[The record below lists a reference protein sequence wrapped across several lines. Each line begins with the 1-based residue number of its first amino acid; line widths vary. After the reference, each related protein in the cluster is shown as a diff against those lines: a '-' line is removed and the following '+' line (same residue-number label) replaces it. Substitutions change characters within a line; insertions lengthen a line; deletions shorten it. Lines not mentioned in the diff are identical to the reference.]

1 MLSLTD
7 RATPCDR
14 YRSRRTAASFAPP
27 VASRRGI
34 SLLEVMVALTILG
47 TTLIGM
53 AEYGRRYAR
62 TNANSTMLNTA
73 LDLASARLE
82 RVKAERNYTS
92 MDTLATTEN
101 SIAGYPNYKRV
112 TAIVQ
117 TLSAQH
123 NYKTVTVT
131 VTHPAMPAPVKKTS
145 AIARF

>member
-1 MLSLTD
+1 MRTRLSHD
-7 RATPCDR
+7 ACGASRSGATTVA
-14 YRSRRTAASFAPP
+14 RTPAH
-27 VASRRGI
+27 RRGI

-62 TNANSTMLNTA
+62 TNANSAMLNNA

-92 MDTLATTEN
+92 MDTLATTETA
-101 SIAGYPNYKRV
+101 IPGYPSYTRV
-112 TAIVQ
+112 TAILQ
-117 TLSAQH
+117 TLNAQYA
-123 NYKTVTVT
+123 YKTVTVT
-131 VTHPAMPAPVKKTS
+131 VTHPSMPTAVKKTS

>member
-1 MLSLTD
+1 M
-7 RATPCDR
+7 
-14 YRSRRTAASFAPP
+14 RTHPRPAVRHAAPAPAAP
-27 VASRRGI
+27 LRGRRGI

-62 TNANSTMLNTA
+62 TNANSAMLNNA

-92 MDTLATTEN
+92 MDTLATTEL

-117 TLSAQH
+117 TLTAQYA
-123 NYKTVTVT
+123 YKTVTVT
-131 VTHPAMPAPVKKTS
+131 VTHPSMPNAVKKTS